1 MNKKLI
7 PALLLTSLMSFS
19 SAQAAVDNVA
29 AETNKAST
37 QKSAQI
43 ISINSADVAQL
54 STLKG
59 VGDSKAKAIVDYRAT
74 HGKFGSISDLSN
86 VKGIGEKLIEQNK
99 AVLSL

>member
-19 SAQAAVDNVA
+19 SAKAAVDNVA

-43 ISINSADVAQL
+43 ISINSANVAQL

>member
-1 MNKKLI
+1 MNKKLM

-19 SAQAAVDNVA
+19 SVQAAVDKSTV
-29 AETNKAST
+29 ETSKTSSHKST
-37 QKSAQI
+37 QV
-43 ISINSADVAQL
+43 ISINSANVAQL

-74 HGKFGSISDLSN
+74 HGKFSSISELSN
-86 VKGIGEKLIEQNK
+86 VKGIGDKLIEQNK